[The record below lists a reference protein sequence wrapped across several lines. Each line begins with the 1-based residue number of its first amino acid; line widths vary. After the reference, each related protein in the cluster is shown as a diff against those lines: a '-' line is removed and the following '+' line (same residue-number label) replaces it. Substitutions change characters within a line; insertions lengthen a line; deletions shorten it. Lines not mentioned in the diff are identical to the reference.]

1 MDESNFRATREALRF
16 RSTFLLFQGMI
27 SLEKLS
33 VASLTSLHRFRGVK
47 GTTGTQASFLQ
58 LFDGDHEKV
67 ELVVRSHD
75 NRHYFH
81 LQVKKLDQLVTAK
94 AGFSSSYMVTGQT
107 YTRKVKQTDYP
118 SEEKRFI
125 QPDDNRWTPIVWL
138 DLLPSVP
145 RLTKFAQTSDSLPA

>member
-27 SLEKLS
+27 SQEKLS

-67 ELVVRSHD
+67 ELVEFGFMTIVITFTLRSRSST
-75 NRHYFH
+75 NWS
-81 LQVKKLDQLVTAK
+81 LQRLASPAVTWSLD
-94 AGFSSSYMVTGQT
+94 
-107 YTRKVKQTDYP
+107 
-118 SEEKRFI
+118 
-125 QPDDNRWTPIVWL
+125 
-138 DLLPSVP
+138 
-145 RLTKFAQTSDSLPA
+145 RLTRARSNTQTLNLDIFNKR